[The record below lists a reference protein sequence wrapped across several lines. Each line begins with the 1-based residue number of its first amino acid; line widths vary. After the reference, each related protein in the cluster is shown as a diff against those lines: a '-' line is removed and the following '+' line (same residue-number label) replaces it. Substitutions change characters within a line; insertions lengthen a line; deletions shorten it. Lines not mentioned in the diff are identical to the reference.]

1 MSASELQAAPKRQE
15 SEYGSA
21 AVYRWEDFEAFHAA
35 SGHGD
40 GYHVIEQAYGAPLE
54 LLTIGQPF
62 EQPSGAVL
70 VVFSGAVG
78 KRKERKP
85 PFVSGRSLG
94 PKLGVPLIA
103 ISDPSLAMRGDFNI
117 AWYAGSVFQ
126 DVQRAVDELLRPLAV
141 RLDGDLWLVGGSAGG
156 FGALQGAHRLG
167 RHCSAF
173 VWNPQTDIA
182 NYSALYAR
190 RYGQIAFPQL
200 AGRLEDKNWKSLLR
214 AEARAHNR
222 CVDLIR
228 ETIPA
233 QSPRRLLYLQG
244 VEDWHLRVHCVP
256 YMQKHGYRRHSPGLW
271 TRGQNQVIWQA
282 EAGVGH
288 APPRAEAIR
297 GILARLLASDEAS
310 VLERAQQ
317 LDEAPTF
324 EQRSVA
330 ERPEL
335 LEAQREKLSE
345 LLSWRLTGRRIVAE
359 AQRLPAGFGRMR
371 WSAVVLDAQGQ
382 ELSRSASAAVP
393 GEWRIPSLEG
403 AEHANIVLTDG
414 FGKVLIRR
422 QLSLV
427 R

>member
-1 MSASELQAAPKRQE
+1 MSGKDQQAAPTRQE
-15 SEYGSA
+15 SEYGSQ
-21 AVYRWEDFEAFHAA
+21 VVHRWADFEAFHAA
-35 SGHGD
+35 SDHGD

-62 EQPSGAVL
+62 EQPAGAVM

-94 PKLGVPLIA
+94 PQLGVPLIA
-103 ISDPSLAMRGDFNI
+103 ISDPSLAMRRDFNI

-156 FGALQGAHRLG
+156 FGALQAAHRLG

-190 RYGQIAFPQL
+190 RYAQIAFPQL
-200 AGRLEDKNWKSLLR
+200 AGQLEGKNWKSLFR
-214 AEARAHNR
+214 KEARAHNR

-228 ETIPA
+228 ETVPA

-256 YMQKHGYRRHSPGLW
+256 YLQKHGYRRRSPGLW
-271 TRGQNQVIWQA
+271 ARGENQVIWQA
-282 EAGVGH
+282 EAGIGH

-297 GILARLLASDEAS
+297 GILTRLLAADDAT
-310 VLERAQQ
+310 VLERAHQ

-324 EQRSVA
+324 DERAVTK
-330 ERPEL
+330 RPEP
-335 LEAQREKLSE
+335 LEGQTQKLAE
-345 LLSWRLTGRRIVAE
+345 LVGWRVTGRRIVAE
-359 AQRLPAGFGRMR
+359 SKRLPAGFGRMR

-382 ELSRSASAAVP
+382 ELSRSSSTEIP
-393 GEWRIPSLEG
+393 GDWRIPSLEG
-403 AEHANIVLTDG
+403 ADHANIVLTDG
-414 FGKVLIRR
+414 FGKVVIRKELPLAR
-422 QLSLV
+422 
-427 R
+427 